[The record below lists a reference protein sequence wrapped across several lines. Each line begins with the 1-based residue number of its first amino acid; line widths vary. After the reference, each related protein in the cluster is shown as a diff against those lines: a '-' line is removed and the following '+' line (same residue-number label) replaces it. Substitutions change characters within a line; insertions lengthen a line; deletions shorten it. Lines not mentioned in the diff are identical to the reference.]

1 MSLNTFVT
9 QLVESGVVSQDVVER
24 LQSEASPASAE
35 EFARS
40 LIALKQLTP
49 YQARNLLAGKGRGL
63 LLGNYVILD
72 KLGQGG
78 MGMVLKAHHRRMD
91 RIVAL
96 KVLSPH
102 LVKSNELVSR
112 FHREVKA
119 AAKLSHPSIVMA
131 FDADEARG
139 THFLVMEYVEGSDL
153 SDVVDREGPLA
164 IPQAVSYVV
173 QAAEGLAFAHLH
185 GVVHRDIKPANLLL
199 GRNGFVKILDMGL
212 ARIEGETGTN
222 AQLTG
227 SGAVMGTVDYMA
239 PEQALSSKRAD
250 ARSDIYS
257 LGITLWYLLTGRPA
271 FDGDSLM
278 ARLLAHRESPVPSL
292 RTARQDI
299 PSKLDDVF
307 RKMIA
312 KRPEDRFSS
321 MPEVL
326 EALVPFDTLAQANE
340 RPADAA
346 SSRTVKQPRRR
357 NVAALLDAEKGSRS
371 ETVLERPSPG
381 GSRLSGATRVPT
393 FAGSRRFLFGGLAV
407 LLLAGALTTALLL
420 ASRSWT
426 THLGD
431 NRQGGAGEVYGRP
444 DHSITPQGSS
454 PSLPSPPLD
463 GARRSALTGVAGLR
477 FDGAESHVDVAALSL
492 DASKPYTVEF
502 WGTPTDLPGGSVVK
516 LHGPIGFSL
525 WRGLTYANW
534 GTLALPGPASTA
546 GPTVAQTHTRRIT
559 IDQRQHVAMT
569 FEPSTTTI
577 RIFLDGSDVG
587 SSVYSVPIEADRR
600 DADAPKEPGAFTIG
614 AFPRARTYY
623 FGTIDELRVS
633 QSIRYPGA
641 FYPEDTFSKDPST
654 VLLFHFDERS
664 GDVLTDSSG
673 RGQHGRIV
681 GAKWVEMPR

>member
-1 MSLNTFVT
+1 MSMSLNTFVT
-9 QLVESGVVSQDVVER
+9 QLVESGVVSQDDVER
-24 LQSEASPASAE
+24 LQSEAAPTSAE

-40 LIALKQLTP
+40 LVALKQLTA
-49 YQARNLLAGKGRGL
+49 YQARNLLAGKGPGL

-102 LVKSNELVSR
+102 LVKSKELVSR

-153 SDVVDREGPLA
+153 SAVVDREGPLT

-185 GVVHRDIKPANLLL
+185 GVIHRDIKPANLLL
-199 GRNGFVKILDMGL
+199 DRNGFVKILDMGL

-222 AQLTG
+222 AQLTA

-278 ARLLAHRESPVPSL
+278 ARLIAHRESPVPSL

-299 PSKLDDVF
+299 PPKLDDVF

-312 KRPEDRFSS
+312 KRPEDRFSA

-340 RPADAA
+340 RPAAA
-346 SSRTVKQPRRR
+346 DSIRTVKQSRRR
-357 NVAALLDAEKGSRS
+357 NVAGLLDAEKGPRS
-371 ETVLERPSPG
+371 ETVLEGPTPG
-381 GSRLSGATRVPT
+381 RSRLSGATRVST
-393 FAGSRRFLFGGLAV
+393 FAKSRRFV
-407 LLLAGALTTALLL
+407 LGAIVVLLAGALTTNLIL
-420 ASRSWT
+420 AYRSWST
-426 THLGD
+426 RLTDH
-431 NRQGGAGEVYGRP
+431 RPGGAGAVYGRP
-444 DHSITPQGSS
+444 DHSVTPQVGS

-463 GARRSALTGVAGLR
+463 GARRSALTGVTGLR
-477 FDGAESHVDVAALSL
+477 FDGAESHVDIAALSL

-502 WGTPTDLPGGSVVK
+502 WGTPTELPGGSVLK
-516 LHGPIGFSL
+516 FHGPIGFSL
-525 WRGLTYANW
+525 WRGLNYANW

-569 FEPSTTTI
+569 FEPSTSTI

-587 SSVYSVPIEADRR
+587 SSVYSVPIEADRK
-600 DADAPKEPGAFTIG
+600 DADATKEPGAFTIG
-614 AFPRARTYY
+614 AFPGARTY
-623 FGTIDELRVS
+623 FSGTIDELRVS

-641 FYPEDTFSKDPST
+641 FHPEDTFSKDPST

-681 GAKWVEMPR
+681 GAEWVEMP